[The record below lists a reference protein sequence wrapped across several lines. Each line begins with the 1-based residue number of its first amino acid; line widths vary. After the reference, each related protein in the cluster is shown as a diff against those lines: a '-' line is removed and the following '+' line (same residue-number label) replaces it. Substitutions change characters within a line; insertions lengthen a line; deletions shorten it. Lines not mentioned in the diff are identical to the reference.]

1 MDRGD
6 LLGAVLSRL
15 AHGEAPR
22 AAQECADLWC
32 RDDEPV
38 AAALASVASFWR
50 GDFAE
55 ATRWA
60 GLAEAAAVD
69 DETRALAAAAAA
81 LAAAGDATFDG
92 GPSWSRGTDLLL
104 RARAPES
111 RWWSAVRYL
120 LAEAA
125 IVNARLADAARVT
138 ASGPPAGDAWADHP
152 FAPMLWA
159 CEVRI
164 AAFGGDIVAATA
176 LLEPMRAS
184 VAPGARMAL
193 VIEAVAGL
201 VLGNA
206 DDAAGLQRSID
217 LAAPGDDAAERDFVD
232 RGVLFLLAFGAIALG
247 EVTTAARLVFRAG
260 DDGELGASTIIDRAL
275 GFELFLVAALAEED
289 PAAAQ
294 TWLGALE
301 QLADHRVAAPT
312 VQRARA
318 RYLLAI
324 GELDGAVADLV
335 ASVAVCRA
343 EGRMVEAA
351 EGEIV
356 LARAR
361 IAGQDVAAA
370 SRELRALVS
379 ASDATGHHAVRR
391 SAASA
396 LQPVRRRLR
405 PVAGGGWAVLSER
418 EQEVGR
424 MVLEGREIDEIAT
437 TLFLSHGTVRT
448 HVSRVLCAFG
458 VPTRIGLLA
467 AVGMTPREELPP
479 PPAPLSPRQAEVARQ
494 IATGA
499 SNQQIAD
506 ELGISVKGVEKHV
519 GDVLAR
525 WGVRSRFEIARVW
538 WGSAGR

>member
-6 LLGAVLSRL
+6 LLDAVLARL
-15 AHGEAPR
+15 ARGEAAR
-22 AAQECADLWC
+22 AAQQCADLWR
-32 RDDEPV
+32 RDEDPV
-38 AAALASVASFWR
+38 VAALASVVSFWR
-50 GDFAE
+50 GEFAE

-60 GLAEAAAVD
+60 GRAETGAVD
-69 DETRALAAAAAA
+69 DEARAMAAAAAA
-81 LAAAGDATFDG
+81 LAAGGDATVEV
-92 GPSWSRGTDLLL
+92 GPAWTRGTDLLCD
-104 RARAPES
+104 APDPGS

-125 IVNARLADAARVT
+125 IVSARLADAARVS
-138 ASGPPAGDAWADHP
+138 ASGPPTGAAWAGHP
-152 FAPMLWA
+152 FAPVLWA

-164 AAFGGDIVAATA
+164 AAFGGDIATATA
-176 LLEPMRAS
+176 LLEPLRSS
-184 VAPGARMAL
+184 VTPGERL
-193 VIEAVAGL
+193 EVVIEAVAGL

-206 DDAAGLQRSID
+206 DDAPGLRRSID
-217 LAAPGDDAAERDFVD
+217 LAAAGQDVAERDFVD
-232 RGVLFLLAFGAIALG
+232 RGVLFLLAFGAIAIG
-247 EVTTAARLVFRAG
+247 DVTTAARLVFRAG
-260 DDGELGASTIIDRAL
+260 DDGELGASTVIDRAL

-294 TWLGALE
+294 TWLAALE
-301 QLADHRVAAPT
+301 RLAHHRAAAPT

-318 RYLLAI
+318 RCLLAV
-324 GELDGAVADLV
+324 GDVDGALAELG
-335 ASVAVCRA
+335 ASIAACRD
-343 EGRMVEAA
+343 EGRRVEAA
-351 EGEIV
+351 EGEIL

-361 IAGQDVAAA
+361 IAGRDVAGA

-405 PVAGGGWAVLSER
+405 PVAGGGWGVLSER
-418 EQEVGR
+418 EQEVAR
-424 MVLEGREIDEIAT
+424 MVLEGREIDEIAAA
-437 TLFLSHGTVRT
+437 LFLSHGTVRT

-467 AVGMTPREELPP
+467 AVGMTPRADLPP
-479 PPAPLSPRQAEVARQ
+479 PPAPLSPRQAEVAAQ
-494 IATGA
+494 VATGA
-499 SNQQIAD
+499 SNQQIAA

-525 WGVRSRFEIARVW
+525 WDVRSRFEIARVW